1 MRLVAANLQP
11 FNLGEFTA
19 AAGILSALCRWSG
32 VILSSPLQL
41 NDKIIAE
48 IQTAARTEQAA
59 RTISSLRAVER
70 AVRVR
75 HGQTEEAARQT
86 LTAISCDEETTMGSW
101 TYARQ
106 RLVPVVAALFGTAL
120 LCFLLSDIALA
131 EDAAPPACGG
141 KILEKC

>member
-19 AAGILSALCRWSG
+19 APGILSALCRWSG

-59 RTISSLRAVER
+59 RTISSLRPVER

-75 HGQTEEAARQT
+75 HGQSEEAAK
-86 LTAISCDEETTMGSW
+86 
-101 TYARQ
+101 
-106 RLVPVVAALFGTAL
+106 P
-120 LCFLLSDIALA
+120 
-131 EDAAPPACGG
+131 
-141 KILEKC
+141 